1 MLGKSEKIA
10 IHSDAQKPR
19 LVDDTP
25 VPNRPSSPRRDAL
38 APLSRNTPHGYAP
51 PPPPKM
57 TVLETATA
65 QAGASAVKSKKKRS
79 HVLVNGKAF
88 TLMGKIGKGG
98 SSDVYRVMAENQ
110 RMFALKKVKLED
122 CDEMAVRGYKGEIEL
137 LQRLSNVDRVVRLL
151 DWELDEEKQSLSVVS
166 LFYSGHTKGILD

>member
-1 MLGKSEKIA
+1 
-10 IHSDAQKPR
+10 
-19 LVDDTP
+19 
-25 VPNRPSSPRRDAL
+25 
-38 APLSRNTPHGYAP
+38 
-51 PPPPKM
+51 M

-65 QAGASAVKSKKKRS
+65 QGGASAVKSKKKRS

-122 CDEMAVRGYKGEIEL
+122 CDEMAVRGYKGEIAL

-151 DWELDEEKQSLSVVS
+151 DWELDEEKHSLSVVR
-166 LFYSGHTKGILD
+166 LFSS